1 MNEHSKYTVDDL
13 LFTAREQDG
22 IIFLNMKNNLLQKTT
37 DLNAKEVLFEYLRDV
52 ADDPET
58 NVIVIIGASN
68 KTGRDEYMRF
78 YKDVL
83 NAKINPENL
92 ERLYNAVNQFIKR
105 MACINKMVVH
115 ADSGNVISLFMNI
128 SLACDYRIITDNTR
142 FQNCYHEIGLMPK
155 GGGAFFL
162 SRIAGLAKAT
172 EILLRK
178 DEITAEQA
186 LAYGIVNKIVPENR
200 LEEEALAVAREMATI
215 PRQTLAGIKK
225 LLNYSIDELDRCLEL
240 ENQELRK
247 IIRSSQFQKNAALQ
261 T

>member
-1 MNEHSKYTVDDL
+1 MSAHSRYMIDDL

-22 IIFLNMKNNLLQKTT
+22 IIVLNMKDNLLQKTT
-37 DLNAKEVLFEYLRDV
+37 DLSAKEVLFDYLRDV
-52 ADDPET
+52 SEDPEI
-58 NVIVIIGASN
+58 NVIVIIGAPH
-68 KTGRDEYMRF
+68 KTGRDEYLRF
-78 YKDVL
+78 YQDVL

-128 SLACDYRIITDNTR
+128 SLACDYRIIGDNTK

-162 SRIAGLAKAT
+162 SRIAGYGKAA
-172 EILLRK
+172 EIMLRR
-178 DEITAEQA
+178 DDISAEQA
-186 LAYGIVNKIVPENR
+186 LAYGIVNKVVPVNR
-200 LEEEALAVAREMATI
+200 LEEEALAVALEMSTI
-215 PRQTLAGIKK
+215 PQQTLSGVKK
-225 LLNYSIDELDRCLEL
+225 LLNYSINELDQCLEL

-247 IIRSSQFQKNAALQ
+247 IIRSSQFQNHAALQ
-261 T
+261 A